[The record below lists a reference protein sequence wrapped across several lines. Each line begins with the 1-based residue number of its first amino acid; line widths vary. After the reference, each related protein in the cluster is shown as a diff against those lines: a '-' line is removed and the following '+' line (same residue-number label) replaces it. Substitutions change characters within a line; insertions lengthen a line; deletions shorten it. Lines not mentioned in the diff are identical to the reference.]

1 MKIITI
7 AIQKGGTGKTATAA
21 AIASAAS
28 AKGMKCLAVDLD
40 PQANLSYCLG
50 AAVSNRP
57 GSYELLQGMNPAEI
71 IQTRGCGLDIIPAS
85 WALSTMTS
93 TTGSARRLS
102 NALQPLLPHYDIVVI
117 DTPPTAGECQYNALQ
132 AATDLLIPMQADAFS
147 LQALYQIAATAHQFQ
162 GSNPSLK
169 IAGII
174 LTQYSSRSLLSRA
187 MEKKIEKAAEDM
199 GLPVIGRIRQGV
211 AVREAAAMQ
220 QPLFEYAPRAKPAAD
235 YMALFNVLTRQ
246 A

>member
-1 MKIITI
+1 MKIFTI
-7 AIQKGGTGKTATAA
+7 ALQKGGTGKTATAA
-21 AIASAAS
+21 AIASAA
-28 AKGMKCLAVDLD
+28 ATKEMKCLAVDLD

-50 AAVSNRP
+50 ASVSNRP

-71 IQTRGCGLDIIPAS
+71 IQTRGGGLDIIPAS

-132 AATDLLIPMQADAFS
+132 AATDLLIPLQADAFS

-162 GSNPSLK
+162 DSNPNLK
-169 IAGII
+169 TDGII
-174 LTQYSSRSLLSRA
+174 LTQYSSRSLLARA

-220 QPLFEYAPRAKPAAD
+220 QPLFEYAPRAKPAID
-235 YMALFNVLTRQ
+235 YMALFNVLIR
-246 A
+246 